1 MATEVLP
8 LIQIFHA
15 PEGLQEQISG
25 LEGSIAPN
33 VLEALDEDRIAQ
45 LNGKVS
51 QEEIGQYVSRMPIE
65 LQRSWNR
72 YVQEAARLLWLR
84 RDQGMLTTG
93 QETERNFIDAQRTL
107 FDIYHNGKGSGSK

>member
-8 LIQIFHA
+8 RVQIFHA
-15 PEGLQEQISG
+15 PEGLQEQISE

-45 LNGKVS
+45 LNGQVS
-51 QEEIGQYVSRMPIE
+51 QEQIGQFVSRMPIE
-65 LQRSWNR
+65 LQLSWNR

-84 RDQGMLTTG
+84 RDQGTLTTG
-93 QETERNFIDAQRTL
+93 QETERNFVDAQRVL
-107 FDIYHNGKGSGSK
+107 YDIYHNRNGNGSQ

>member
-8 LIQIFHA
+8 RIQIFHA
-15 PEGLQEQISG
+15 PEGLQEQISE

-33 VLEALDEDRIAQ
+33 VLAVLDEDRIAQ

-65 LQRSWNR
+65 LQRSWNS
-72 YVQEAARLLWLR
+72 YVQEAARLLWLK

-93 QETERNFIDAQRTL
+93 QETERNFIDAQRVL
-107 FDIYHNGKGSGSK
+107 YYIYHNGNWSDSH